1 MKSEQPERI
10 SELFNEQDLLIFDE
24 EIRKFLAEPEVLQ
37 YVVEPRITAVEVM
50 MIYEKGSLRS
60 ASTQRGP
67 VIISFKTILTVPLTF
82 VPLRKERSV
91 PDYLEIRSDVYMEAE
106 AFACLNQ
113 ERAKKNLPS
122 FSDPRA
128 AVEDSLLQTDPRVSA
143 KRPLNYFC
151 SGTGKSADLQAATH
165 YELMVSLQE
174 LGLRV
179 NRPHIKTAGGIH
191 EVIDHCQR
199 LRAEKGNFPYPVEG
213 ALIRINSLDL
223 QARLARASGDRR
235 GAVLFRF

>member
-1 MKSEQPERI
+1 
-10 SELFNEQDLLIFDE
+10 
-24 EIRKFLAEPEVLQ
+24 
-37 YVVEPRITAVEVM
+37 
-50 MIYEKGSLRS
+50 
-60 ASTQRGP
+60 
-67 VIISFKTILTVPLTF
+67 
-82 VPLRKERSV
+82 LRKERSV

-128 AVEDSLLQTDPRVSA
+128 AVGDSLLQTDPRVSV

-179 NRPHIKTAGGIH
+179 NRPRIQRVGGIH
-191 EVIDHCQR
+191 EVIDHCLR

-235 GAVLFRF
+235 GMVVFKF

>member
-1 MKSEQPERI
+1 MKLEQQLIP
-10 SELFNEQDLLIFDE
+10 ELFNEQNLMVFDR
-24 EIRKFLAEPEVLQ
+24 EIREFLKEPSGLQ

-60 ASTQRGP
+60 ASTQTGP
-67 VIISFKTILTVPLTF
+67 VTTSFKTILTVPLTF

-113 ERAKKNLPS
+113 ERAKRNLPS
-122 FSDPRA
+122 FPDPRA
-128 AVEDSLLQTDPRVSA
+128 AVEDSLFQTDPRVSA

-191 EVIDHCQR
+191 EVIDHCLR

-223 QARLARASGDRR
+223 QARLAQASGDRR
-235 GAVLFRF
+235 GTVVFRF

>member
-1 MKSEQPERI
+1 MKLEQQLIPE
-10 SELFNEQDLLIFDE
+10 LLNEQDLLNFDR
-24 EIRKFLAEPEVLQ
+24 EIREFPAEPEVLQ
-37 YVVEPRITAVEVM
+37 YVVEPWITAVEVM
-50 MIYEKGSLRS
+50 TIYEKGSLRS
-60 ASTQRGP
+60 ASTQTGP
-67 VIISFKTILTVPLTF
+67 VTTSFKTILTVPLTF

-91 PDYLEIRSDVYMEAE
+91 PDYLEIRADVYMEAE
-106 AFACLNQ
+106 AFAFLNQ

-128 AVEDSLLQTDPRVSA
+128 AVGDSLLQTDPRVSA

-151 SGTGKSADLQAATH
+151 SGTGKSADLQATTH

-179 NRPHIKTAGGIH
+179 NRPHIQTAGGIH
-191 EVIDHCQR
+191 EVIDHCLS
-199 LRAEKGNFPYPVEG
+199 LRAEKRNFPYPVEG

-235 GAVLFRF
+235 GMVVFRF